1 MPEPLER
8 PTSFRPRVWHMLAA
22 GPIVGLLSGT
32 LSYWLQY
39 LIDPTIVT
47 RPIGWYSSVVAF
59 NVLAWTSWLL
69 FVPLVWHLGARAR
82 IERRSW
88 VRPTLFHVA
97 ASLVLAAA
105 VCVIAAAEQ
114 YLMFRATGVT
124 GPQGAPIAFASVVS
138 RILLLTFEWKV
149 LLYWGVIGVQHASVL
164 AHEATEREIA
174 RARLEASL
182 VEARLDAL
190 QRQLH
195 PHFVFNTLN
204 AVAALL
210 HRDPDAAEAML
221 VGLGDLLRAVF
232 RSHAQQEVPLVR
244 ELELTQQYLDIQR
257 VRFGTGLRCEQDVPE
272 PLHGALVPALLL
284 QPLVENAIKHGFA
297 RRGEGTIR
305 ISARR
310 AGDSLALTVADDGA
324 GAEAASAEGV
334 GLSNTRARLEH
345 LYPGRCGVA
354 IEAPAGGGFSVTVT
368 LPWQSPASADPA
380 AALGVPA

>member
-1 MPEPLER
+1 
-8 PTSFRPRVWHMLAA
+8 MLAA

-39 LIDPTIVT
+39 LIDPTVVT

-69 FVPLVWHLGARAR
+69 FVPLIWSLGARAR

-88 VRPTLFHVA
+88 IRPTLFHAA
-97 ASLVLAAA
+97 ASLVLSAI

-114 YLMFRATGVT
+114 YLMFRLTGVT
-124 GPQGAPIAFASVVS
+124 GPAGAPFAFAAVVS
-138 RILLLTFEWKV
+138 RIFLFTFEWKV
-149 LLYWGVIGVQHASVL
+149 LLYWGVVGIQHASVL
-164 AHEATEREIA
+164 ADEAREREIA
-174 RARLEASL
+174 QARLEGRL

-257 VRFGTGLRCEQDVPE
+257 VRFGAGLRCEQDVPE
-272 PLHGALVPALLL
+272 PLSGALVPALLL

-310 AGDSLALTVADDGA
+310 AGDRLELTVADDGTGADA
-324 GAEAASAEGV
+324 GAAGAEGV
-334 GLSNTRARLEH
+334 GLANTRARLEH
-345 LYPGRCGVA
+345 LYPGRCSLATG
-354 IEAPAGGGFSVTVT
+354 APAGGGFAVTLI
-368 LPWQSPASADPA
+368 LPWQSPATADPA